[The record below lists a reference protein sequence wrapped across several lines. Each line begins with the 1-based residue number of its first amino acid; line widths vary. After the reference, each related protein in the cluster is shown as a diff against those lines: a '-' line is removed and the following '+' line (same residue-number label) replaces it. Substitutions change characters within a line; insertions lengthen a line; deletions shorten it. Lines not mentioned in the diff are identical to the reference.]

1 MGVVVGGGGGV
12 LLRVCLWLIS
22 IVVVVLLMRLSTV
35 AVQGGRGIWVISFIL
50 KRVAVIRNYFK
61 SENLLGGLKKHHKVD
76 TTALPPSIEVVLHYR
91 VAHLLRERN
100 MLTSNSKFCWWPG
113 SEDKLTASNF
123 VSTYFFPEADGPPC
137 SKGGCVNLHRARK

>member
-50 KRVAVIRNYFK
+50 KRVAFNSLR
-61 SENLLGGLKKHHKVD
+61 ENLLGGLKKASYV
-76 TTALPPSIEVVLHYR
+76 
-91 VAHLLRERN
+91 
-100 MLTSNSKFCWWPG
+100 
-113 SEDKLTASNF
+113 KLTQSFNRGGVTLQGGPSASGKKYVDIKF
-123 VSTYFFPEADGPPC
+123 
-137 SKGGCVNLHRARK
+137 

>member
-50 KRVAVIRNYFK
+50 KRVAVI
-61 SENLLGGLKKHHKVD
+61 
-76 TTALPPSIEVVLHYR
+76 
-91 VAHLLRERN
+91 
-100 MLTSNSKFCWWPG
+100 
-113 SEDKLTASNF
+113 
-123 VSTYFFPEADGPPC
+123 
-137 SKGGCVNLHRARK
+137 